1 MNVIITGSSGF
12 VGQNLQEY
20 LKEFELNSL
29 SLRYQASQI
38 INVDDTNAI
47 IHLSGKAQD
56 LKKQQPICL
65 IQSTYCL

>member
-29 SLRYQASQI
+29 SPRYQASQI
-38 INVDDTNAI
+38 INGDDTKAI